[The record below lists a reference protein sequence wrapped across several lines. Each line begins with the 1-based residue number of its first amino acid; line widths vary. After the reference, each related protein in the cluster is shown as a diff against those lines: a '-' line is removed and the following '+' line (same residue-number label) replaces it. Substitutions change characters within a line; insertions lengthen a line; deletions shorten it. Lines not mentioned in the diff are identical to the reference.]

1 MKNLL
6 TIGVAILFVSFTGFA
21 QQHKG
26 KWLVGGS
33 VDSYSQTN
41 KVTFPSVENT
51 NGRFSVNPK
60 VGYFFAD
67 RWAVGLAPG
76 YSFQSQEDS
85 AQTTKGRSYNVG
97 AFVRYYQP
105 VGEKLA
111 IFGELNGVSYGA
123 GNTTRT
129 FRGSPVTQKDT
140 YRSLGIGAFIR
151 PGIVYFITPKIGL
164 ETSFG
169 GLSLGYYSN
178 KNKSELRNVFAS
190 RSETTSNGFAASLN
204 FSYQFNLGV
213 LFYLGG

>member
-1 MKNLL
+1 MKNRF
-6 TIGVAILFVSFTGFA
+6 TIGVAILFVSLTGFA
-21 QQHKG
+21 QQRKG

-33 VDSYSQTN
+33 IDSYSQTN
-41 KVTFPSVENT
+41 KVTFPSTENT

-85 AQTTKGRSYNVG
+85 AQTTKGKSYNVG

-111 IFGELNGVSYGA
+111 IFGELNGISYGA
-123 GNTTRT
+123 GNNTQTYK
-129 FRGSPVTQKDT
+129 GNPVTQENT
-140 YRSLGIGAFIR
+140 YRSLSVGAFIR

-169 GLSLGYYSN
+169 GVSLGYYSN
-178 KNKSELRNVFAS
+178 KSKSELRNVFTTKN
-190 RSETTSNGFAASLN
+190 ETTSNGFTAGLN
-204 FSYQFNLGV
+204 FNYQFNLGV
-213 LFYLGG
+213 LFYLGQ